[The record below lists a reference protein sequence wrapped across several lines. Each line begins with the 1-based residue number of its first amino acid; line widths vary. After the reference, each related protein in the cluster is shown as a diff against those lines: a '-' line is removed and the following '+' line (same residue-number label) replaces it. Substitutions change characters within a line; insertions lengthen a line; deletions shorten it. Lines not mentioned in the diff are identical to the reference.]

1 MSLDLPRRFATARG
15 QRNGW
20 DEPCKSRG
28 LRTVL
33 WAAGGEI
40 PPADPADAQPRPN
53 SAIPVNGE
61 VCTGKAFDQFAHK
74 RIRMN
79 DLDREF
85 VTQMVNVNILQ
96 VECHDCIGT
105 RSDGRRARSSS
116 SSLSQGGWRLRAR
129 SSRNAPA
136 ARFSLRSV
144 QKCSPAL
151 A

>member
-40 PPADPADAQPRPN
+40 PPADPAAAQPRPN

-61 VCTGKAFDQFAHK
+61 VCTGKAFDQK
-74 RIRMN
+74 R
-79 DLDREF
+79 L
-85 VTQMVNVNILQ
+85 TQTKLMEKQPISRLFRSANIGG
-96 VECHDCIGT
+96 EAADAGF
-105 RSDGRRARSSS
+105 
-116 SSLSQGGWRLRAR
+116 SQ
-129 SSRNAPA
+129 A
-136 ARFSLRSV
+136 A
-144 QKCSPAL
+144 
-151 A
+151 